1 MFVVFYTANIV
12 YICVFMNWSTSN
24 CLCDTSM
31 DPWNVC
37 MFVLF
42 KLSNGL
48 LVLLNDVSFS
58 IQTQWE
64 WRTFVPERFIIT
76 AWGRVLNKLLVAQ
89 LVKIVAHSVEYE
101 VPSHI
106 RKSQPFVHI
115 LSQMDQVRVHPSARR
130 SCARDAFPSFQLW
143 LFWAVRATCLVHCTM
158 LWSAKYLAS
167 KTNCETSQSE
177 FCPASCYFL
186 LFQMFISPNITSW

>member
-1 MFVVFYTANIV
+1 MYLWIGPHPTVFATQVWIHGMYACLYYSNWVMDCWCCWMTSV
-12 YICVFMNWSTSN
+12 Y
-24 CLCDTSM
+24 
-31 DPWNVC
+31 
-37 MFVLF
+37 
-42 KLSNGL
+42 
-48 LVLLNDVSFS
+48 S

-64 WRTFVPERFIIT
+64 WRTFVPEQFIIT

-89 LVKIVAHSVEYE
+89 LVRIVAHSVEYE

-106 RKSQPFVHI
+106 RKSLPFVHI